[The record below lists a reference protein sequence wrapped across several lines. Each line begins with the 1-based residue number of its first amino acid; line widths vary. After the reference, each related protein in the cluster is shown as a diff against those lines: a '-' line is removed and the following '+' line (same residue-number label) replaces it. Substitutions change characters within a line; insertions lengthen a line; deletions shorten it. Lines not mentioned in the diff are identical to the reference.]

1 MDGFSLQ
8 MVPNGSENPAPS
20 LSSYLTH
27 CPILSPTASSQP
39 QHPCS
44 CSAHTRKLSHPLQ
57 WAKLPGFKSS
67 NTDFSQSIRLC
78 WEQGWAS
85 SALQGCSA
93 KLSFSKRDL
102 NIILLKAPLLS
113 SQLTAQATP
122 HSTVCF
128 WRNSSSCAA
137 RKQQGPLTPI
147 SPQDSGRTD
156 QTPTAARRRL
166 PTCCHTLPQKW
177 ELPPRPQNPPSPVG
191 PQLQPALHS
200 SVLINLLTPGSLCCC
215 QTALRQK

>member
-1 MDGFSLQ
+1 MLGARLGQLSTSGLLSKAERAEQ
-8 MVPNGSENPAPS
+8 G
-20 LSSYLTH
+20 LSSEQ
-27 CPILSPTASSQP
+27 SSQG
-39 QHPCS
+39 S
-44 CSAHTRKLSHPLQ
+44 CLLVELVIQLWYHT
-57 WAKLPGFKSS
+57 A
-67 NTDFSQSIRLC
+67 
-78 WEQGWAS
+78 
-85 SALQGCSA
+85 
-93 KLSFSKRDL
+93 SFSKRDL

-147 SPQDSGRTD
+147 SPQDSARTD